1 MININDSEVDNKV
14 EEAIKNYMINEL
26 NIKSVDDYQKYIDES
41 INNYF
46 DSINSNDIIFYIN
59 EQKKLEIMVII
70 SIPVSTGTINSLIN
84 MKKL

>member
-84 MKKL
+84 ILT